1 MRNLRVKWVVIGSII
16 SIFTAISIAYAF
28 SGSTTRRAI
37 AEGDRQLNQCKS
49 IKAEKQKIDCV
60 AKALDKTANSISN
73 SKPDYRPIKRTLR
86 STAAKLRKSRK
97 KSRARKILA
106 AAAAVLRKAWAR
118 PAYASKKQLAKK
130 HFSQF
135 AAFVNRAKSVLRS

>member
-1 MRNLRVKWVVIGSII
+1 MKNLRVKWVVIGSII
-16 SIFTAISIAYAF
+16 SIFTAVSIAYAF
-28 SGSTTRRAI
+28 SDSTTRRAI
-37 AEGDRQLNQCKS
+37 AAGDRQLNQCKA

-73 SKPDYRPIKRTLR
+73 NKPDYRPIKRTLR
-86 STAAKLRKSRK
+86 STASKLRKSRK

-106 AAAAVLRKAWAR
+106 AAAAVLRKAWTR
-118 PAYASKKQLAKK
+118 PAYARKKQLAKK

-135 AAFVNRAKSVLRS
+135 AAFVNRARSVLRS